1 MQLRG
6 FAALRAGLT
15 TRPNGRAYRAPLNS
29 GVRHLLGCCSASL
42 FQGVPRKF
50 SALRFASRQ
59 SMQRSG
65 LVGHKAGKFWFVGCM
80 RFALAKPFIAQPQG
94 VATV

>member
-1 MQLRG
+1 
-6 FAALRAGLT
+6 
-15 TRPNGRAYRAPLNS
+15 
-29 GVRHLLGCCSASL
+29 
-42 FQGVPRKF
+42 
-50 SALRFASRQ
+50 
-59 SMQRSG
+59 MQRSG